1 MQTGD
6 QELVK
11 KINKSIVLQTIQ
23 ASSPISRA
31 QISKDSGLNKAT
43 VSGLVNE
50 LMEEQFVQ
58 EIGTGLSSGG
68 RKPVMLYFNKKAGY
82 AIGID
87 LGVNYI
93 LAVLT
98 DLQGEV
104 IEKIEEPL
112 ENTSLDVVL
121 PMLKNVVQSLMDR
134 KPFSAYGVVG
144 IGIGVPGIT
153 DKNGRILFAPNLN
166 WEQVNLKQELE
177 ENFQLPVVIENE
189 AKAGAHG
196 ENIHGA
202 GKSSRNFVYISM
214 GIGIGTGIIINNQL
228 YKGANGIAGEMG
240 HFTIDANGK
249 KCRCGNKGCWELY
262 SSESALL
269 EQAKSLPSL
278 QEREISLDMLIQEA
292 ENGNTEVIPLFHR
305 IGEYA
310 GIGLTN
316 VINTFNPEQIIIGN
330 RLSKLQNW
338 LINPIHHVLEQRLL
352 PYYYQDLSITFSQ
365 FGIESCALGSAAF
378 SVEAFFAENKVTVS

>member
-1 MQTGD
+1 MKTGD

-31 QISKDSGLNKAT
+31 QISKESGLNKAT
-43 VSGLVNE
+43 VSGLVSE
-50 LMEEQFVQ
+50 LMEEDFVL

-68 RKPVMLYFNKKAGY
+68 RKPVMLYFNQTAGY

-98 DLQGEV
+98 DLQGQV
-104 IEKIEEPL
+104 VEKIEEPL
-112 ENTSLDVVL
+112 EETFPGVVL
-121 PMLKNVVQSLMDR
+121 PMLKNIINTLMETQ
-134 KPFSAYGVVG
+134 PASSYGVVG
-144 IGIGVPGIT
+144 IGVGVPGIT
-153 DKNGRILFAPNLN
+153 DNNGSILFAPNLN
-166 WEQVNLKQELE
+166 WEQVNVKQDLE
-177 ENFQLPVVIENE
+177 QYFELPVVIENE

-202 GKSSRNFVYISM
+202 GRKSSDFVYISL
-214 GIGIGTGIIINNQL
+214 GIGIGTGIIIDDKL
-228 YKGANGIAGEMG
+228 YKGARGMSGEMG
-240 HFTIDANGK
+240 HISIDANGK

-262 SSESALL
+262 SSESTLL
-269 EQAKSLPSL
+269 EQAAKLPSMEGKEL
-278 QEREISLDMLIQEA
+278 SLNQLIQEA
-292 ENGNTEVIPLFHR
+292 EAGNGEVLSLLSR
-305 IGEYA
+305 IGEYV

-316 VINTFNPEQIIIGN
+316 VVNTFNPEQIIIGN
-330 RLSKLQNW
+330 RLSKIQRW
-338 LINPIHHVLEQRLL
+338 LENPIHHVLEQRLL
-352 PYYYQDLSITFSQ
+352 PPFYEGLEVSFSQ

-378 SVEAFFAENKVTVS
+378 SVEAFFSENKVTVT